1 MALASIPRLKMA
13 DATGLNS
20 LLRQIGG
27 SVGLAIFASLISRYA
42 TQARYGLVAHLYPGR
57 PELVNHMSMVQ
68 QTLVQHGLPPG
79 AAAQVAQ
86 GTLFGSVMR
95 QSMVLSFEKLFLLAG
110 ICFLCVLPL
119 VLLMRSSSKTS
130 GPAADVHVEV

>member
-1 MALASIPRLKMA
+1 MPPRASAGATWTPGSGTV
-13 DATGLNS
+13 DA
-20 LLRQIGG
+20 
-27 SVGLAIFASLISRYA
+27 
-42 TQARYGLVAHLYPGR
+42 
-57 PELVNHMSMVQ
+57 
-68 QTLVQHGLPPG
+68 LPPG